1 MQTYMNEDASYFDE
15 FDVENAQVVKH
26 PLVDRV
32 QASAQSAQMSEKL
45 LDDDVADWISK
56 QDESTRQA
64 VNSMLRQLM
73 VVKPA

>member
-32 QASAQSAQMSEKL
+32 QANAQSVKMSEKL